1 MLRAKTV
8 DWVVRAVFLLAAL
21 AVCQPAHAAKR
32 VALVIGN
39 GGYASSP
46 LNNPVN
52 DAKDMADKLRG
63 LGFEVTLLTDAG
75 QRKMEDAIHAF
86 DARLGGANVRLFY
99 YAGHGMQVQGANYLI
114 PVDAEVRAERDIK
127 YEAVNAGRVLD
138 GMADAGPGVNILILD
153 ACRNNPFARSFR
165 SGSRG
170 LARMDAP
177 SGSMIVY
184 ATSPGDVAADGS
196 GRNGIFTKHL
206 LAYVDQSG
214 LTLEQVFKR
223 TGRDVMRETK
233 GDQVPWTAS
242 SVFDEVYLSG
252 KTTAAGV
259 SMPDTQPQVDMA
271 RVPEGQPQAVAEPSV
286 GDTWSD
292 PTTGMEFV
300 FVPGGCF
307 QMGSS
312 SGVDYEKPVHE
323 VCVDGFWMGK
333 YEVTQTEWQRVMKNN
348 PAHFKGERNP
358 VEQVSWNDVQDYI
371 KRLNAKGNGTFRLP
385 TEAEWEYAARSGG
398 RDEKYAGGNNVDH
411 VAWYRDTSNGKTHPV
426 GTKAPNGLGLYDMSG
441 NVWEWCQD
449 VYDQNAYSRHS
460 HQNPV
465 YSGKTGYYVERGG
478 GWGGMA
484 WDVRA
489 ANRAKSV
496 PSSRNSYRGF
506 RLLRTN

>member
-1 MLRAKTV
+1 MLRAKTF

-46 LNNPVN
+46 LKNPVN

-75 QRKMEDAIHAF
+75 RRKMEDAIHAF

-259 SMPDTQPQVDMA
+259 SMPDTQPQVAMA
-271 RVPEGQPQAVAEPSV
+271 RVPEQKPQVVVGPPI
-286 GDTWSD
+286 GDTWTE

-300 FVPGGCF
+300 WVPNGCI
-307 QMGSS
+307 MLPYSNS
-312 SGVDYEKPVHE
+312 KYCSK
-323 VCVDGFWMGK
+323 GFWIGR
-333 YEVTQTEWQRVMKNN
+333 YEVTQRQWEAIMQYNPSYFKN
-348 PAHFKGERNP
+348 ADNP
-358 VEQVSWNDVQDYI
+358 VEQVSVPEVFEFIERIEKGSASKFMLPKKEEWAYAVNCNDRSINNEKELLKFKANILFGEKPKQI
-371 KRLNAKGNGTFRLP
+371 EGT
-385 TEAEWEYAARSGG
+385 
-398 RDEKYAGGNNVDH
+398 K
-411 VAWYRDTSNGKTHPV
+411 PV
-426 GTKAPNGLGLYDMSG
+426 GSYKPNAYGIYDLIG
-441 NVWEWCQD
+441 NVREWVSD
-449 VYDQNAYSRHS
+449 TKDNYLGRMRVAFSRETVS
-460 HQNPV
+460 RSVNE
-465 YSGKTGYYVERGG
+465 YLAIGG
-478 GWGGMA
+478 GWFDDENKLEPYIPVNMGEMS
-484 WDVRA
+484 
-489 ANRAKSV
+489 KSNMV
-496 PSSRNSYRGF
+496 GF
-506 RLLRTN
+506 RLIRVQY